1 MPFHD
6 DEDDDVMDISSS
18 SRSQSSSS
26 QQKKTVV
33 YDASRLL
40 AKPSVT
46 ASSSGGAS
54 SASGSNTLSS
64 QPPRLQ
70 SILPPRN
77 IDKPTQHYKT
87 SSTSMNFT
95 PNFKPKPIKT
105 EDSSK
110 DDINL
115 DVFMGQAANQTGKRK
130 PTYNK
135 PSTKAIMNKA
145 TTFNL
150 VTGITP
156 SASFSSGFGG
166 MDIGGFD
173 AVHTSTSGMNLTASG
188 FETPKEGEDDDA
200 MMERELNRRKN
211 LFKGI
216 KQPPTV
222 LPFNEEAF
230 LRAEAQRAQ
239 SVERYAIEDSID
251 ELQQSLF
258 RSNGEALMSE
268 DQLFFIQLPSKIP
281 YMDAAERKR
290 QQAQEKK
297 AVSTSV
303 DDAENIWTQPFENT
317 LAKVPS
323 GLVGE
328 MVIYKSGKVKL
339 KLGDVLL
346 DVFPGSEFSF
356 PEHVACIDIADKDKQ
371 GNCHIL
377 GNIAKRFSCVPDVDY
392 LLSRE
397 ETTKP

>member
-1 MPFHD
+1 
-6 DEDDDVMDISSS
+6 
-18 SRSQSSSS
+18 
-26 QQKKTVV
+26 
-33 YDASRLL
+33 
-40 AKPSVT
+40 
-46 ASSSGGAS
+46 
-54 SASGSNTLSS
+54 
-64 QPPRLQ
+64 
-70 SILPPRN
+70 
-77 IDKPTQHYKT
+77 
-87 SSTSMNFT
+87 
-95 PNFKPKPIKT
+95 
-105 EDSSK
+105 
-110 DDINL
+110 
-115 DVFMGQAANQTGKRK
+115 
-130 PTYNK
+130 
-135 PSTKAIMNKA
+135 MNKA

-156 SASFSSGFGG
+156 SSSFSSGFGG
-166 MDIGGFD
+166 IDIGGGFE
-173 AVHTSTSGMNLTASG
+173 HTSTSGMNLTASG
-188 FETPKEGEDDDA
+188 FDAPKEDEDDDA

-239 SVERYAIEDSID
+239 SVERQAIEDSID

-258 RSNGEALMSE
+258 KSNGEALMSE

-297 AVSTSV
+297 LYQQV
-303 DDAENIWTQPFENT
+303 
-317 LAKVPS
+317 

-339 KLGDVLL
+339 KLGEVVL

-392 LLSRE
+392 LLHRE
-397 ETTKP
+397 DTTKP